1 HFLQHVQGIAPNRV
15 GIIGHSEGALIGPM
29 VAARSRDVAF
39 LVLLAG
45 PGMPGDSLSLLQLHA
60 LAGPSTPAA
69 KLDAFAAINAGLYA
83 AVTGAR
89 DSADAVARLTAAR
102 DSLLSA
108 MPAADRPDAA
118 TRIDQE
124 LPSLLTPW
132 MRFFLRYD
140 SRMALRKVRVPVL
153 ALGGSLDEQVPAQ
166 QNLAGIESALET
178 GGDKDYQVVE
188 LPGLNHLF
196 QTATTGAPAE
206 YATIAETIAPH
217 VLDLVTEWISA
228 PITPDHPFRRSVN
241 TTRPAPIIRDGADI
255 IGSRSPV
262 TTGTMVGSA
271 ADAASGEVQR
281 FTVSHRPGA
290 SSTTTVPA

>member
-1 HFLQHVQGIAPNRV
+1 LRYDDRGFAKSTGSFTTSTSADFANDVEAAVHFLQHVQGIAPNRV

-228 PITPDHPFRRSVN
+228 
-241 TTRPAPIIRDGADI
+241 
-255 IGSRSPV
+255 
-262 TTGTMVGSA
+262 
-271 ADAASGEVQR
+271 R
-281 FTVSHRPGA
+281 FARQ
-290 SSTTTVPA
+290 